1 MAVEY
6 ELFYLVGEKKDAEL
20 PRIKEEIEALVT
32 GVGGTFLAPM
42 TEEKRKMAYEVKDEI
57 RGTYIARRFTLPDR
71 DEIER
76 DEDEIHPIVKIERAL
91 ALSKDVLRSIVLRAD
106 DLPEL
111 RAIEREERP
120 MTDKRLGRGERHR
133 TARVTKDIPVIQEK
147 PTPDAK
153 QVSEKE
159 IDQQLE
165 SLGI

>member
-1 MAVEY
+1 MALEY

-20 PRIKEEIEALVT
+20 PRIKEAIEGIVT
-32 GVGGTFLAPM
+32 EVGGTFLPAV

-57 RGTYIARRFTLPDR
+57 RGTYIARRFTLPDK

-76 DEDEIHPIVKIERAL
+76 GVDEIHPIVKIERAL
-91 ALSKDVLRSIVLRAD
+91 ALSKDVLRSLVLRAD

-111 RAIEREERP
+111 KAIEREERP
-120 MTDKRLGRGERHR
+120 VTDKRLGRGERQR
-133 TARVTKDIPVIQEK
+133 TARVIKDAPVIQEK
-147 PTPDAK
+147 PAPEAK